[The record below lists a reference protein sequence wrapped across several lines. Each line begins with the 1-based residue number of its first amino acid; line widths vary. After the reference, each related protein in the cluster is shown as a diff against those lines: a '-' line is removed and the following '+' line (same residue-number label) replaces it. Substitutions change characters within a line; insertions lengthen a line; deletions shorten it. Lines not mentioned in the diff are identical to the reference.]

1 MKAFFNHVV
10 FDSTQ
15 QFDELFTADY
25 VFANSTLAT
34 YYGMGGVT
42 GNQMQMVADSSGN
55 RGGLLTLGAV
65 MAAHGHSNETA
76 PIPRGKFVRRKIMCQ
91 DLPDPPVD
99 LDTSFPDPDPSLTT
113 REKFAART
121 SNPECQ
127 DCHKYLNGVGFG
139 FEAFDGAGAF
149 RTTDNGKA
157 VDSSGVIL
165 GMASLGGSD
174 QTSYYGARE
183 MQQALAESENTKACM
198 ARQFYRFARGYS
210 DGNSDRNTLNNL
222 TALFEQSE
230 YNLQEMM
237 ISVTQLQTFT
247 LRRNQ

>member
-1 MKAFFNHVV
+1 M
-10 FDSTQ
+10 
-15 QFDELFTADY
+15 
-25 VFANSTLAT
+25 
-34 YYGMGGVT
+34 
-42 GNQMQMVADSSGN
+42 
-55 RGGLLTLGAV
+55 
-65 MAAHGHSNETA
+65 
-76 PIPRGKFVRRKIMCQ
+76 
-91 DLPDPPVD
+91 
-99 LDTSFPDPDPSLTT
+99 
-113 REKFAART
+113 
-121 SNPECQ
+121 
-127 DCHKYLNGVGFG
+127 GFG